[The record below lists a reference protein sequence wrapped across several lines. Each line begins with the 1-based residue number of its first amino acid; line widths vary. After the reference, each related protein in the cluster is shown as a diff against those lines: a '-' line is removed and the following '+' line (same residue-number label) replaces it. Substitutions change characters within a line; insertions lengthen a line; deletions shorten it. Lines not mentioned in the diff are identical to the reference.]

1 MPLTPE
7 QIKELLHKQETKTL
21 ARPKNKRA
29 KEIDAIKIKSRGNR
43 PKRLIRVQ
51 TQYPQFPRGGPVG
64 RNDVARSCTTNG
76 CGLPTWI
83 NYKGLP
89 YCNHCMIHALSYEI
103 AELTWRAKTNGNSDE
118 NRDTDY
124 F

>member
-7 QIKELLHKQETKTL
+7 EVRALLYKQETKTL
-21 ARPKNKRA
+21 KKPANKRA
-29 KEIDAIKIKSRGNR
+29 REIEQIRIKRGSR

-51 TQYPQFPRGGPVG
+51 TQYPEFPRGGPVG
-64 RNDVARSCTTNG
+64 RNDVARSCITKG

-103 AELTWRAKTNGNSDE
+103 AELTWRNNNGHDPK
-118 NRDTDY
+118 DY